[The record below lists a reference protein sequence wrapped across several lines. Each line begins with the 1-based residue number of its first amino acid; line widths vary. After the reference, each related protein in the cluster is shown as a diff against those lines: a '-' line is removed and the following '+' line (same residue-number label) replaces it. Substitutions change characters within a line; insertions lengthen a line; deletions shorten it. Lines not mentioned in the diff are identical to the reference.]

1 MRLKKAA
8 MNESGSFMGNGE
20 YVVLSRAPYSKEWI
34 REFDYD
40 SLEEAEKE
48 ASRVSRNNYFSKVV
62 DKTGKVVA
70 RFHDMFKESVRTD
83 LSGGFIDCMKAV
95 DKILET
101 YYQGGQV
108 EILVTDNGFATVTVF
123 PKKGNDETVTVQL
136 DYPNEKVILVDDNNN
151 KKIIRVNIDHS
162 EFGKLGDALINII
175 DSQLKTG
182 EAISRDKAR
191 SLFSRTEEKENED
204 SVIVKVGNKW
214 RIKGNK
220 QKYWDAEYDTKKD
233 AEAGLRAYWANKR
246 KE

>member
-8 MNESGSFMGNGE
+8 KNESGSFMGDGE
-20 YVVLSRAPYSKEWI
+20 YVVFSRLPYSKEWI

-48 ASRVSRNNYFSKVV
+48 ASRVSRNNHFSKVI
-62 DKTGKVVA
+62 DKKGKVVA

-151 KKIIRVNIDHS
+151 KKIIRVNIDQY
-162 EFGKLGDALINII
+162 EFGKLGDALISII

-214 RIKGNK
+214 RIKGKK

-233 AEAGLRAYWANKR
+233 AEAGLRAYWANKQ
-246 KE
+246 